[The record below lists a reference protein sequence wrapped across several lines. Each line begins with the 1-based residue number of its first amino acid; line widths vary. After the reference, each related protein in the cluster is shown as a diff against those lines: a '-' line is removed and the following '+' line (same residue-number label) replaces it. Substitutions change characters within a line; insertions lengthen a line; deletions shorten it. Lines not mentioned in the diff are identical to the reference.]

1 LYSHF
6 VAADAVL
13 ARWQHDPHALVQV
26 LRETQAQTHWL
37 PRELLA
43 HIASAL
49 HLTLAHV
56 EGVASFYRFF
66 HLRPV
71 GRVRVL
77 FSDNITDRMA
87 GSDALMTR
95 LCERL
100 GVAPG
105 EVDAQGRFSV
115 DRCSCTGLCDQ
126 GPALLVN
133 HHQVV
138 TRLDAGRI
146 DQLAELLLAGVPP
159 EDWPAEWFAV
169 EDHIRRA
176 DVLWR
181 ACAEADAPDGQR
193 CVVCNADEG
202 EPGTFKD
209 RVLLSRHADEL
220 FDGMTLAAR
229 ALGAQTGLVYL
240 RGEYRF
246 LLPHLESV
254 LERRRSQ
261 GLLGP
266 NAGGV
271 AGFGLDIALHLGAGA
286 YVCGEESAL
295 IESLE
300 GKRGTPRIRPPFPV
314 QRGYLGRPTVVNNVE
329 TLVAVAHI
337 ARRGGAWWAG
347 IGTAPAS
354 TSTRWARR
362 WRRFWPPAALG
373 LRRRCRWVDRRAAV
387 CRPAASAAPSRL
399 KTCPAPVP

>member
-1 LYSHF
+1 MTAFDQPGSFHI
-6 VAADAVL
+6 ADAVL

-43 HIASAL
+43 HIAAAL

-66 HLRPV
+66 HLKSV

-87 GSDALMTR
+87 GSDALMER

-133 HHQVV
+133 HRQVV
-138 TRLDAGRI
+138 TRLDAARI
-146 DQLAELLLAGVPP
+146 DQLAERLLAGVPP
-159 EDWPAEWFAV
+159 EGWPADWFAV
-169 EDHIRRA
+169 EDNIRRA
-176 DVLWR
+176 DVLLQGLPAQAPSLPAVLAREPAELLAEVERAGLRGRGGAGFPTARKWR

-209 RVLLSRHADEL
+209 RVLLTRMADVVFE
-220 FDGMTLAAR
+220 GMTLAAWAVARGR
-229 ALGAQTGLVYL
+229 ASSICAASTAICWN
-240 RGEYRF
+240 RCA
-246 LLPHLESV
+246 
-254 LERRRSQ
+254 RRSIC
-261 GLLGP
+261 
-266 NAGGV
+266 AGQRIFSDAAYKALPASISTSRSISVPAPMSV
-271 AGFGLDIALHLGAGA
+271 AR
-286 YVCGEESAL
+286 
-295 IESLE
+295 
-300 GKRGTPRIRPPFPV
+300 KPPCSNRWRASV
-314 QRGYLGRPTVVNNVE
+314 
-329 TLVAVAHI
+329 
-337 ARRGGAWWAG
+337 ARRVSGH
-347 IGTAPAS
+347 
-354 TSTRWARR
+354 R
-362 WRRFWPPAALG
+362 
-373 LRRRCRWVDRRAAV
+373 
-387 CRPAASAAPSRL
+387 SR
-399 KTCPAPVP
+399 